1 MAVAAREA
9 GAACGPGFRSPSLAE
24 TRSPEVVA
32 GGRGWRGLAKGLRAA
47 ASGHRVL
54 TAVCFGVSPTRSES
68 FLPHPPPPELAA
80 LAASGG
86 GSGGPSPGL
95 QASPCTSG
103 PASLPHPAVL
113 RELPV
118 PEMRPSR
125 GRS

>member
-1 MAVAAREA
+1 MTRPDY
-9 GAACGPGFRSPSLAE
+9 GTGDGGGGPL
-24 TRSPEVVA
+24 
-32 GGRGWRGLAKGLRAA
+32 
-47 ASGHRVL
+47 
-54 TAVCFGVSPTRSES
+54 SES